1 MGGGGLFITTAYIRE
16 KERPKKYKILKEGD
30 RGLVWNI
37 SVGWSRAFF
46 KPSDSDNRDIKGLV

>member
-1 MGGGGLFITTAYIRE
+1 MGGGGLFITTVYIRE

-30 RGLVWNI
+30 RI

-46 KPSDSDNRDIKGLV
+46 KLSDSDNRDIKGLV

>member
-30 RGLVWNI
+30 RGYDWNI

-46 KPSDSDNRDIKGLV
+46 KLSDSDNRDIKGLV